1 MIKSITIDYEL
12 DWGSRVKSDYAIRHT
27 TEKIL
32 DIYDSNNAHGTFF
45 ISTETLSYSKE
56 HIKLISNHGHEI
68 ATHGH
73 NHTLDYDTKNREELY
88 NEINNSKKL
97 LEDITQKPV
106 IGFRT
111 PAFKRSKYT
120 DEVLEELGFI
130 YDSSTAKSSLKSRYK
145 PMQYANSKKLKYVS
159 ISNIYNRFPAG
170 VKWINLLG
178 NNLTGGEPYI
188 VYGHPFDFLSMREII
203 SLYEKNRIS
212 YFVLAFYLARFG
224 SLYNTLDNLVNNSTS
239 IKFLIENG
247 DIR

>member
-32 DIYDSNNAHGTFF
+32 EVYDSNNARGTFF
-45 ISTETLSYSKE
+45 ISTETLPSSKE

-73 NHTLDYDTKNREELY
+73 NHTLDYDTKNREELH
-88 NEINNSKKL
+88 NEINSSKKL

-111 PAFKRSKYT
+111 PAFKRSEYT

-145 PMQYANSKKLKYVS
+145 PMQYANSKKLQYVS

-170 VKWINLLG
+170 IKWINLLG

-188 VYGHPFDFLSMREII
+188 VYGHPFDFLSMKEII
-203 SLYEKNRIS
+203 SLYESDKIS
-212 YFVLAFYLARFG
+212 YFVLSFYLARIG
-224 SLYNTLDNLVNNSTS
+224 TLYSTLNKVVKDSLP
-239 IKFLIENG
+239 IK
-247 DIR
+247 DILKYEYIK